1 MMKLISKGKAKKELC
16 YDEARALFIA
26 GKELTEIAETLHVS
40 HETLKE
46 WQSSGL
52 WERKKELVADH
63 PKLIGE
69 TLKGLVKQK
78 TKALLDNSENINLS
92 DIEELTKFIILIER
106 LEENSW
112 DERAAVVEIMSLF
125 SEFFRR
131 QVREQEKL
139 RFLTKLMEKFF
150 EEMEGS

>member
-16 YDEARALFIA
+16 YDEARSLFIA
-26 GKELTEIAETLHVS
+26 GKELKEIAETLHVS

-46 WQSSGL
+46 WQSTGL

-78 TKALLDNSENINLS
+78 TKALLDNPENINLS